1 MFTLSLLPSLPSAY
15 LEVVVQFLNFS
26 STESV
31 LMKYVTCNGIA
42 EIPCQSNSHF
52 GGSSKKGGLPIKLNF
67 STILV
72 EAGEREKNWN
82 DHFHFSAACHSGHWA
97 IPSSSSSSTVILLKI
112 FAMWRRNA
120 YQAIPS
126 SSITSSSS
134 SSIVILHCSQNPCN
148 VSKEKCISNSV
159 TSIKRFLVGM

>member
-1 MFTLSLLPSLPSAY
+1 MTFYKAVQISVHSHLLSSLPSAY

-42 EIPCQSNSHF
+42 EIPCQSNSQF

-67 STILV
+67 SAILV

-82 DHFHFSAACHSGHWA
+82 DHFHFSAACHSGH
-97 IPSSSSSSTVILLKI
+97 
-112 FAMWRRNA
+112 
-120 YQAIPS
+120 
-126 SSITSSSS
+126 
-134 SSIVILHCSQNPCN
+134 
-148 VSKEKCISNSV
+148 
-159 TSIKRFLVGM
+159 